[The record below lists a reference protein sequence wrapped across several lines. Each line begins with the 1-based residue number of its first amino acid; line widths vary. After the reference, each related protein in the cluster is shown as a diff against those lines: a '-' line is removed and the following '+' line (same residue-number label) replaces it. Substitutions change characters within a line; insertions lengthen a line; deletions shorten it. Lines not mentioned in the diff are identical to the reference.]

1 MFLFLFLFWK
11 KSLII
16 YREYEPENTWLLIK
30 KHQLPILNLI
40 KKNPLFEIWSWIFF
54 SIKKVF
60 GKPHRFFF
68 YRVIFIRFFCN
79 SQNCI
84 GLVYRVFKFFIG
96 LRCIRLFNGVSKSI
110 GLKYRV
116 LVVYRVFEI
125 EPNFLELKKP
135 CKIGDQIN
143 TGVGKKSKKK
153 K

>member
-1 MFLFLFLFWK
+1 MGPGSSTFLSSNFNSIYGSQLIFL
-11 KSLII
+11 SLCK
-16 YREYEPENTWLLIK
+16 LC
-30 KHQLPILNLI
+30 
-40 KKNPLFEIWSWIFF
+40 
-54 SIKKVF
+54 VF
-60 GKPHRFFF
+60 IVFF

-125 EPNFLELKKP
+125 EPNFLELKKNLP
-135 CKIGDQIN
+135 KLEIKLIRES
-143 TGVGKKSKKK
+143 GKKAKKK
-153 K
+153 

>member
-1 MFLFLFLFWK
+1 M
-11 KSLII
+11 
-16 YREYEPENTWLLIK
+16 
-30 KHQLPILNLI
+30 
-40 KKNPLFEIWSWIFF
+40 
-54 SIKKVF
+54 
-60 GKPHRFFF
+60 
-68 YRVIFIRFFCN
+68 
-79 SQNCI
+79 
-84 GLVYRVFKFFIG
+84 
-96 LRCIRLFNGVSKSI
+96 SKSI